1 MSTMKLIIIGDGPA
15 LDMAVAIAERMRAA
29 GQVVIERLAPQDIAA
44 SALACLDNRESTA
57 TEVFAAVGL
66 HALNYARF
74 DLWAKLRL
82 RGFRAATLIDP
93 TACVIGSARLAENCL
108 IGPCASVGSSATLGV
123 GTVIEAGAQIGGGS
137 SVGKFVSIG
146 ANATLGADASV
157 GHHTVIASCVS
168 IASGVRIGAHCDI
181 ENSGSYFNAIAEGT
195 FISPSFSD
203 PVRLYRA
210 ATAHDLSTTTQT

>member
-1 MSTMKLIIIGDGPA
+1 MSDVKLVIIGDGPV
-15 LDMAVAIAERMRAA
+15 LDMAVAVAERTRPL
-29 GQVVIERLAPQDIAA
+29 GQVVIARLAPQDIA
-44 SALACLDNRESTA
+44 SIELPWLDNMEPTT
-57 TEVFAAVGL
+57 TEVFAAIGL

-137 SVGKFVSIG
+137 SVGKFVWIG

-168 IASGVRIGAHCDI
+168 IASGVRIGAYCDI
-181 ENSGSYFNAIAEGT
+181 AQSGSYLNALPDGT
-195 FISPSFSD
+195 FVSASFPH
-203 PVRLYRA
+203 PVRMYRA
-210 ATAHDLSTTTQT
+210 QLGA

>member
-1 MSTMKLIIIGDGPA
+1 VSTMKLVIIGDGPL
-15 LDMAVAIAERMRAA
+15 LDMAVAIAERTRPS
-29 GQVVIERLAPQDIAA
+29 GYVVERLAPQDIA
-44 SALACLDNRESTA
+44 SRTLSCLDNMESAT
-57 TEVFAAVGL
+57 TEVFAAIGL

-93 TACVIGSARLAENCL
+93 TACVISSSRLAENCL
-108 IGPCASVGSSATLGV
+108 VGPCASVGSNATLGV

-137 SVGKFVSIG
+137 SVGKFVWIG

-168 IASGVRIGAHCDI
+168 IAPGVRIGAHCDI
-181 ENSGSYFNAIAEGT
+181 ANSGSHFNAITDGT
-195 FISPSFSD
+195 FISPNFSH
-203 PVRLYRA
+203 PARVFRA
-210 ATAHDLSTTTQT
+210 APASVTKPQTK